1 MLDIMM
7 FRENADIIRADHDK
21 REIVHDNIDSVL
33 RLDEEWRQA
42 RYDAD
47 LLRKARNEAA
57 RGIAAA
63 KKSGNTSAADKIMAE
78 VKNIGAQIDEL
89 TKKAEDCLAE
99 RDAIRMRVPNI
110 LHESVPVGEDDQK
123 NTLHSLHGEKVEL
136 GFEPKVH
143 NDLVEENGWVDLSR
157 AAKIT
162 TICSKLPN
170 RTRLHARPTPIND
183 E

>member
-63 KKSGNTSAADKIMAE
+63 KKSGNKI
-78 VKNIGAQIDEL
+78 G
-89 TKKAEDCLAE
+89 C
-99 RDAIRMRVPNI
+99 
-110 LHESVPVGEDDQK
+110 
-123 NTLHSLHGEKVEL
+123 
-136 GFEPKVH
+136 
-143 NDLVEENGWVDLSR
+143 
-157 AAKIT
+157 
-162 TICSKLPN
+162 
-170 RTRLHARPTPIND
+170 
-183 E
+183 